1 MAASSVHSIT
11 SFDELNRLVG
21 LRRSLP
27 FERYFGEMKISDEQ
41 KRKRIELAN
50 RLEDEFLYI
59 LSLLFYSYPT
69 MPPYVADELRDRYEQ
84 VLESLGII
92 NDAEISNY
100 IYTSGLYG
108 DIRQHLRDH
117 CEAFAFAAM
126 ATTMQHQEDP
136 YFYSEDRAKYMA
148 EDQANYIY
156 DNAEFYDAVEDG
168 MMFKTWETAGDERV
182 RNSHAEVEGLTI
194 PIDEPFMLEGGML
207 MVPHDDSLGC
217 DSNEIVGCRCSVS
230 YS

>member
-1 MAASSVHSIT
+1 MENVHSIT

-21 LRRSLP
+21 TRKSMP

-41 KRKRIELAN
+41 KRKRMELADK
-50 RLEDEFLYI
+50 LEDEFLYI
-59 LSLLFYSYPT
+59 LSLLFYAYPT
-69 MPPYVADELRDRYEQ
+69 IPPSIADELRDRYEQ
-84 VLESLGII
+84 VLYSQGII
-92 NDAEISNY
+92 GDTEIDDY
-100 IYTSGLYG
+100 IYTSGIYG
-108 DIRQHLRDH
+108 DIRQRLRDH

-126 ATTMQHQEDP
+126 AATMRHQEDP

-148 EDQANYIY
+148 EDQSNYVY
-156 DNAEFYDAVEDG
+156 DNVDFFDAVEEG
-168 MMFKTWETAGDERV
+168 MAFKTWETVGDERV

-194 PIDEPFMLEGGML
+194 PIDEPFVLEGGML

-217 DSNEIVGCRCSVS
+217 ADTELVGCRCSVS